1 MKTTHGQVAEVQDPL
16 KGSVLAEMTPAQA
29 EQWVEEQVNDVASA
43 KRALMVLAH
52 AVVALAKRGED

>member
-1 MKTTHGQVAEVQDPL
+1 MVEAQDAL
-16 KGSVLAEMTPAQA
+16 EGSVLAEMTPAQA

-52 AVVALAKRGED
+52 AVVALAKRGGD